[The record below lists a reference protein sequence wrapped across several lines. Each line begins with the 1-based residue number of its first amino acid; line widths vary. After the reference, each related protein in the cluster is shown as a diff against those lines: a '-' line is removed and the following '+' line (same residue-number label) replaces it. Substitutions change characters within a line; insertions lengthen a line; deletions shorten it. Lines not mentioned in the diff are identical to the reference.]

1 MLSVRWGSKLKIPQN
16 IQKESGKRI
25 LSPKKAQRQNLG
37 APSPLEETRCSLLW
51 VFVTSKSRISFERM
65 STNIMRLQQNIE
77 YRNRRGT
84 DYVIINHFETSK
96 RNWKMH
102 PSVFWKKSFNVVQ
115 KCFQYVEGVSS
126 KYPKNIQKE
135 SGKRILSPK
144 KARRQNLW
152 APLEEKRFRE
162 FYRCYEFLSRPS
174 RGYRLNGC
182 RRSSSDCSRIL
193 SIMTAWQIFFPRVVC
208 WITQKFPEHESKVA
222 D

>member
-126 KYPKNIQKE
+126 KYPKISRKNLAREYWVLKRPEDKI
-135 SGKRILSPK
+135 SGLLWKRK
-144 KARRQNLW
+144 D
-152 APLEEKRFRE
+152 FV
-162 FYRCYEFLSRPS
+162 
-174 RGYRLNGC
+174 
-182 RRSSSDCSRIL
+182 SSIAVMSFCH
-193 SIMTAWQIFFPRVVC
+193 V
-208 WITQKFPEHESKVA
+208 
-222 D
+222 